1 MGQVIFTPLQKIL
14 LDEFSKNNLLRNNYY
29 FGGGTALSVFYL
41 HHRYSEDL
49 NFFSAKALDKEFLIE
64 YINSLTKKLKASV
77 KMTRKETALLFELQR
92 KKESLKVDFIHF
104 PYQQIEK
111 GMVFKKITIDSAKDI
126 GANKLMTINLRSE
139 VKDYVDLYFLLK
151 EKYSLWDLL
160 YAVES
165 KYNLWL
171 DLIGLGEDFFGVEQ
185 FEYLPKMIKPL
196 ALSELKS
203 FFKKLAKQVGK
214 KTLKT
219 T

>member
-1 MGQVIFTPLQKIL
+1 MGQVIFTPLQKII

-49 NFFSAKALDKEFLIE
+49 DFFSAKPLNKEFLIE
-64 YINSLTKKLKASV
+64 FINGLAKKLNISV
-77 KMTRKETALLFELQR
+77 KMTKKETVLLFELQQ
-92 KKESLKVDFIHF
+92 KKEILKVDFLHF

-111 GMVFKKITIDSAKDI
+111 GRIFKGIVIDSAKDI
-126 GANKLMTINLRSE
+126 GANKLMTINLRQE

-165 KYNLWL
+165 KYKLQL
-171 DLIGLGEDFFGVEQ
+171 DLIGLGEDFFEVER
-185 FEYLPKMIKPL
+185 FEYLPHMIKSL
-196 ALSELKS
+196 TLSELKD
-203 FFKKLAKQVGK
+203 FFKELARQVGK
-214 KTLKT
+214 KTIKT
-219 T
+219 